1 LTEIDKVTGANRDTG
16 VMEMDWATGADREK
30 GLTEMDRPTGSIYS
44 GDSGVD
50 EISSYII

>member
-1 LTEIDKVTGANRDTG
+1 VTGANRDTG
-16 VMEMDWATGADREK
+16 VMELDWATGADRDK

-50 EISSYII
+50 GISSYII